1 MTRAQFIQAR
11 IYYIWDSILKLLKG
25 LALALP
31 IGVVVA
37 VISWAIIRLI
47 EKKKE
52 NVVAK
57 KNLIVGFV
65 FYISLLVQ
73 MGVFQRPFGSTRV
86 VKWIPF
92 QTPGGDDIIVVYV
105 LANILIFIPF
115 GMFIPKIFDKCQ
127 KLWIVV
133 LIGTGTSLMFEVIQ
147 YALACGRSEVED
159 VIANIVGVLV
169 GFLIIKKIDKSTR
182 WKNSW
187 MKKRL
192 DTLKK

>member
-1 MTRAQFIQAR
+1 MTRMQFIQAR

-31 IGVVVA
+31 IGVVA
-37 VISWAIIRLI
+37 AALSWLIIRLI

-52 NVVAK
+52 IVVAK

-105 LANILIFIPF
+105 LANILIFVPF
-115 GMFIPKIFDKCQ
+115 GMFVPKIFDRCQ
-127 KLWIVV
+127 KLWVV
-133 LIGTGTSLMFEVIQ
+133 LLIGLGTSLMFEIIQ

-159 VIANIVGVLV
+159 VIANVAGVLV
-169 GFLIIKKIDKSTR
+169 GFLIIKKIDERKW
-182 WKNSW
+182 WKNSHL
-187 MKKRL
+187 KKYL
-192 DTLKK
+192 DTLEK